1 MNNPF
6 AVVKTDSQTN
16 AIASS
21 DAERAI
27 QEVQAAM
34 IIAKRFPR
42 NEKEAVDRIL
52 NACTRPTLA
61 ESALYSYV
69 RGGTDITGPS
79 IRLMEAIA
87 QQWGNMQS
95 GLRELSQENGLSTIE
110 AFAWDVETNTRETK
124 TFQVKHERY
133 TRSGTKALT
142 DPRDIYEMVANMGAR
157 RKRACLQAVIPRDVV
172 EAAVDQCEVTL
183 KAKADTSPEAVKKLV
198 EAFEKYGVNKSHIE
212 KRIGRHLDSITPA
225 QIISLKKI
233 GVSLRDGMSGP
244 GDWFDMAAAESQS
257 SAAEKLKAKQAAKEK
272 KPESKHEA
280 DPQPIPEALTDTWTL
295 LKDEHADG
303 GLHAALQVLDKLLE
317 GGKLSDDQATLLRAH
332 LARAGEK

>member
-6 AVVKTDSQTN
+6 QIAKTDSQTN

-34 IIAKRFPR
+34 VIAKRFPR

-79 IRLMEAIA
+79 IRLMEAIS
-87 QQWGNMQS
+87 QQWGNIQT
-95 GLRELSQENGLSTIE
+95 GLRELSQENGVSTIE
-110 AFAWDVETNTRETK
+110 TFAWDVETNTRDTK
-124 TFQVKHERY
+124 TFQVRHERH
-133 TRSGTKALT
+133 TRSGSKALT

-172 EAAVDQCEVTL
+172 EAAVNQCEVTL
-183 KAKADTSPEAVKKLV
+183 HAKADTGPEAIKKMCV
-198 EAFEKYGVNKSHIE
+198 AFEQWGVDKAQIE
-212 KRIGRHLDSITPA
+212 KRIGRRLDTITPA
-225 QIISLKKI
+225 QMVAIKKI
-233 GVSLRDGMSGP
+233 YTSLRDGMSSP
-244 GDWFDMAAAESQS
+244 GDWFDMSAAESQS

-272 KPESKHEA
+272 KPESKAEPEKLP
-280 DPQPIPEALTDTWTL
+280 DIPESLADKWTL
-295 LKDEHADG
+295 LSDELAEG
-303 GLHAALQVLDKLLE
+303 GMDSALELLE
-317 GGKLSDDQATLLRAH
+317 KWAPEDQSLLRPH
-332 LARAGEK
+332 LQRAGEK